1 MTHATETE
9 LEARMTDQELHS
21 AYERQLRR
29 SLHPPWEL
37 GLDPG
42 GTRAMLNASQVLGT
56 ADIGE
61 ADDGDPIW
69 LWSDLHL
76 GDHMAPGSFGRPFD
90 SVPEMDEGL
99 LEAWHRTV
107 GADDTIIVAGD
118 VMLGS
123 PRERPERTQRIIEA
137 PGYKVLVYGNH
148 DQNGQGGVVTD
159 GFDEAYFALRFAGDP
174 VLVVTHVPLADVPSG
189 IVNVHGHTHQHQAVD
204 ANRHINV
211 SVEQLEYR
219 PRRLTEIRRLAREL
233 LRERPV
239 RGETTA
245 EQLARAQAKERP

>member
-1 MTHATETE
+1 
-9 LEARMTDQELHS
+9 MTDQELHS

-29 SLHPPWEL
+29 SLHPPWEP

-76 GDHMAPGSFGRPFD
+76 GDHMALGSFGRPFD

-107 GADDTIIVAGD
+107 GANDTIIVAGD

-148 DQNGQGGVVTD
+148 DQNGQGGVRD
-159 GFDEAYFALRFAGDP
+159 
-174 VLVVTHVPLADVPSG
+174 
-189 IVNVHGHTHQHQAVD
+189 
-204 ANRHINV
+204 
-211 SVEQLEYR
+211 
-219 PRRLTEIRRLAREL
+219 RRLRRGLLRVETRGRARTRCHARAARGRAQRH
-233 LRERPV
+233 RERP
-239 RGETTA
+239 RPHPPA
-245 EQLARAQAKERP
+245 PSRRRAPAHQRLCRAA